1 MTLKSNAKFG
11 EELTRHSKLAWG
23 IWWILTRALENLT
36 NSHFSGLLLN
46 KVYIAWAIKS
56 TEELSF
62 KTLKSD
68 AKFGE
73 KLTCYFKI
81 DIKNLTNFDPRIQK
95 SKSLLLTGSFS
106 RNYIF
111 FEPRKVQRN
120 YLSWHWRVMQ
130 NLEWNWLVI
139 SKLTWRIWQILTQA
153 LKSLKNFHL
162 NRLLV
167 WAKYILFDVKKY
179 KGVIFHDIEEWCK
192 MRRGIDWSFQI
203 WHEEFDNFWPEHSK
217 VSKIF
222 TLMGSFWGKYMLFEL
237 NNTGELFFMTLKS
250 DAKFGEKLTCCFKIV
265 MGNLTNLDPS
275 TRKSQTF
282 SL

>member
-130 NLEWNWLVI
+130 NLERNWPVI
-139 SKLTWRIWQILTQA
+139 SKLPWRIWQILTQA
-153 LKSLKNFHL
+153 LKSLKNFQL

-167 WAKYILFDVKKY
+167 WAKYKKVWREKVQRSY
-179 KGVIFHDIEEWCK
+179 LSWHWRVVQNAEGNWLVVSNLTW
-192 MRRGIDWSFQI
+192 GIWQFL
-203 WHEEFDNFWPEHSK
+203 
-217 VSKIF
+217 
-222 TLMGSFWGKYMLFEL
+222 TRA
-237 NNTGELFFMTLKS
+237 LKS
-250 DAKFGEKLTCCFKIV
+250 LQNFYFNGLFLRKVYVVWAK
-265 MGNLTNLDPS
+265 
-275 TRKSQTF
+275 
-282 SL
+282 

>member
-1 MTLKSNAKFG
+1 MMRSLKRNWLVVSKLTWGIWQILTWALKILKKINFNSFWAKYILFELKKSTEEFSFMTLKSNAKFG

-120 YLSWHWRVMQ
+120 YLSWHGRVVQ
-130 NLEWNWLVI
+130 NAERNWLVV
-139 SKLTWRIWQILTQA
+139 SNLTWGIWQFLTRA
-153 LKSLKNFHL
+153 LKSLQNFYFNGL
-162 NRLLV
+162 FLRKVYVV
-167 WAKYILFDVKKY
+167 WAK
-179 KGVIFHDIEEWCK
+179 
-192 MRRGIDWSFQI
+192 
-203 WHEEFDNFWPEHSK
+203 
-217 VSKIF
+217 
-222 TLMGSFWGKYMLFEL
+222 
-237 NNTGELFFMTLKS
+237 
-250 DAKFGEKLTCCFKIV
+250 
-265 MGNLTNLDPS
+265 
-275 TRKSQTF
+275 
-282 SL
+282 